1 MKKRTLLPQL
11 AAPVQRPPMAAAAM
25 PNLGQEVVEPGIYI
39 PGLGMTL
46 PGIPFAADDA
56 T

>member
-1 MKKRTLLPQL
+1 MKKRTLLPHL
-11 AAPVQRPPMAAAAM
+11 AAPVQRPPMTSAALF
-25 PNLGQEVVEPGIYI
+25 NLDQGAVVPGIYI
-39 PGLGMTL
+39 PGLGRTL